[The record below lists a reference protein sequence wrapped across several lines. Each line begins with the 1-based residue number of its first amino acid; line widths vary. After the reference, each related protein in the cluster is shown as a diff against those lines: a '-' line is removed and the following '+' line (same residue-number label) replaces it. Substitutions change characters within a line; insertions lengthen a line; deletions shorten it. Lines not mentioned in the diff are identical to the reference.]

1 MAYSVVVKRTENS
14 DKFRQAAIT
23 YQKNGYYTPI
33 PKGTTEYRKHWDEE
47 YRRCL
52 FGYTAEDGDYISG
65 YFYFY
70 LNYSPILQSK
80 KDSVKM
86 KSNEYREVLKRV
98 RDFPKFYDYDR
109 AYFEA
114 VDEAE
119 RLGKHLVVIKKRQAG
134 YSFKGSSMLCRNFYL
149 IPDSKSYAIAS
160 ENEFLLKDGLL
171 TKAWDLMDFIDEHT
185 PWSKKRQKIDQRMHK
200 RASIVINKD
209 GVQTEIG
216 YKSEIIGVSLKNDPQ
231 KARGKKAKLILWE
244 EGGKFPNLKTA
255 WQIARPSVED
265 SGMAVGLM
273 IAYGTG
279 GSDDADYTGLKDL
292 FYEPNAYNCL
302 AIENTW
308 DEENYGTEGGFFVPE
323 YYNMYGLYR
332 GEDTSLHGQPFMDK
346 DGNSNIFLAKKY
358 STEERKKVSDNASD
372 RSSIDRYICEHPF
385 TPAEA
390 TLNIKG
396 NIFPKADLIR
406 HLANIRN
413 SKKLSGFKQVGDL
426 VYVDGKLKWEISS
439 KLTDLNK
446 YRLEPGQDKTGAIVI
461 WEHPVDDPPYGLYIA
476 GCLLPGEKVV
486 THKGLMNIEDVQDER
501 LLDKDGNFVEIKEH
515 QEYNMTEEE
524 IYTLKMSNTFRTTT
538 FTKEHPIYI
547 SEHITNKQNIIEEEL
562 FDFNFK
568 KVSDLKEKQWIKY
581 PNVYLNTDDNYEES
595 PTQIGEYNEDH
606 WWFRGLWL
614 GDGWISRNRIC
625 IAFDAANV
633 LQLNR
638 FKKYVKKY
646 YGKDVYI
653 RQRGNAIEASFTD
666 EYTSTYLVKTFGKHA
681 KNKFIP
687 EWIKYEKNKIKQ
699 NLLLGYLDS
708 DGCIYKDS
716 RDYYSLEYVSINLEL
731 LESIQDIAFSLGL
744 VGNLTKL
751 RNSGRYN
758 IDGRSGI
765 QQEAYHLRFG
775 HTDTINFAK
784 MCDFNELSKLSK
796 IEYKNI
802 KRIRSRGKQ
811 GCFISKDQK
820 YIYFQIKKIKQS
832 IYTGPVYN
840 FETETHTF
848 CSHHISTHNCDP
860 YDHDH
865 STTNSLGSCIIY
877 KRFQNFESYYDLPVA
892 EYTGRPDTAEQ
903 FYEKV
908 RNLVKYYNA
917 LLLYENEKKGLYVY
931 FTQKH
936 EEYLL
941 ADQPDVINDILNSN
955 TKVNRKKGIHMNKE
969 IKLWGERVI
978 RDYLNEEYAP
988 GYKNLTKIFSE
999 PLLEELISYNED
1011 GNFDRVMAFMMVMIY
1026 KEELHSV
1033 HVKRKKEYDKSRW
1046 LFPEPLFKHLDT
1058 TIGWL

>member
-1 MAYSVVVKRTENS
+1 MAYSVVIKRTENS

-80 KDSVKM
+80 KDTVKM

-292 FYEPNAYNCL
+292 FYEPNAYNAL

-426 VYVDGKLKWEISS
+426 VYVEGRLKWEISS

-476 GCLLPGEKVV
+476 GCLLPGEKVL
-486 THKGLMNIEDVQDER
+486 TNEGLLNVEDVNYTNR
-501 LLDKDGNFVEIKEH
+501 LVDKDGDLVNIKALLRYDKEN
-515 QEYNMTEEE
+515 EDT
-524 IYTLKMSNTFRTTT
+524 YTLKMSNTYRTTT
-538 FTKEHPIYI
+538 FTKEHPIYV
-547 SEHITNKQNIIEEEL
+547 SDHSLNKQNLIKENL
-562 FDFNFK
+562 FKFDFK
-568 KVSDLKEKQWIKY
+568 KVSDVKVGDWVKY
-581 PNVYLNTDDNYEES
+581 PNIYLCNES
-595 PTQIGEYNEDH
+595 DEHYGPISEY
-606 WWFRGLWL
+606 WWLIGLWL
-614 GDGWISRNRIC
+614 GDGWCSKNRIYVC
-625 IAFDAANV
+625 FDKTNISQIER
-633 LQLNR
+633 L
-638 FKKYVKKY
+638 KKFVEMFYTTNISIRERNGSIECSFVADKLR
-646 YGKDVYI
+646 KDLLKFGRY
-653 RQRGNAIEASFTD
+653 AS
-666 EYTSTYLVKTFGKHA
+666 G
-681 KNKFIP
+681 KFIP
-687 EWIKYEKNKIKQ
+687 GHIKYEENLIKQ
-699 NLLLGYLDS
+699 NLLLGFLDS
-708 DGCIYKDS
+708 DGCVYKDK
-716 RDYYSLEYVSINLEL
+716 RGYISLEFVSMNLRL
-731 LESIQDIAFSLGL
+731 LEDFQDIAFSLGI
-744 VGNLTKL
+744 VSNLSKL
-751 RNSGRYN
+751 RDEGDYN
-758 IDGRSGI
+758 IEGRIGK
-765 QQEAYHLRFG
+765 QHAAYHLRFG
-775 HTDTINFAK
+775 HTDSIKFANLCNF
-784 MCDFNELSKLSK
+784 DIRSKLSK
-796 IEYKNI
+796 IDKNNI
-802 KRIRSRGKQ
+802 KQIRTRPKS
-811 GCFISKDQK
+811 GCFLSEDNK
-820 YIYFQIKKIKQS
+820 YIYFQIKDITKGS
-832 IYTGPVYN
+832 YTGIVYN
-840 FETETHTF
+840 FETETHSF
-848 CSHHISTHNCDP
+848 CTRHISTHNCDP

-941 ADQPDVINDILNSN
+941 ADQPDVINDVLNSN

-969 IKLWGERVI
+969 IKLWGERII

>member
-1 MAYSVVVKRTENS
+1 MAYSVVIKRTENS

-80 KDSVKM
+80 KDTVKM

-292 FYEPNAYNCL
+292 FYEPNAYNAL

-426 VYVDGKLKWEISS
+426 VYVEGKLKWEISS

-476 GCLLPGEKVV
+476 GCLLPGEKVL
-486 THKGLMNIEDVQDER
+486 TNEGLLNVEDVNYTNR
-501 LLDKDGNFVEIKEH
+501 LIDKDGNLVNIKALLRYDKEN
-515 QEYNMTEEE
+515 EDT
-524 IYTLKMSNTFRTTT
+524 YTLKMSNTYRTTT
-538 FTKEHPIYI
+538 FTKEHPIYV
-547 SEHITNKQNIIEEEL
+547 SDHSLNKQNLIKENL
-562 FDFNFK
+562 FKFDFK
-568 KVSDLKEKQWIKY
+568 KVSDVKVGDWVKY
-581 PNVYLNTDDNYEES
+581 PNIYLCNES
-595 PTQIGEYNEDH
+595 DEHYGPISEY
-606 WWFRGLWL
+606 WWLIGLWL
-614 GDGWISRNRIC
+614 GDGWCSKNRIYVC
-625 IAFDAANV
+625 FDKTNISQIER
-633 LQLNR
+633 L
-638 FKKYVKKY
+638 KKFVEMFYTTNISIRERNGSIECSFVADKLR
-646 YGKDVYI
+646 KDLLKFGRY
-653 RQRGNAIEASFTD
+653 AS
-666 EYTSTYLVKTFGKHA
+666 G
-681 KNKFIP
+681 KFIP
-687 EWIKYEKNKIKQ
+687 GHIKYEENLIKQ
-699 NLLLGYLDS
+699 NLLLGFLDS
-708 DGCIYKDS
+708 DGCVYKDK
-716 RDYYSLEYVSINLEL
+716 RGYISLEFVSMNLRL
-731 LESIQDIAFSLGL
+731 LEDFQDIAFSLGI
-744 VGNLTKL
+744 VSNLSKL
-751 RNSGRYN
+751 RDEGDYN
-758 IDGRSGI
+758 IEGRIGK
-765 QQEAYHLRFG
+765 QHTAYHLRFG
-775 HTDTINFAK
+775 HTDSIKFANMCNF
-784 MCDFNELSKLSK
+784 DIRSKLSK
-796 IEYKNI
+796 INKDEI
-802 KRIRSRGKQ
+802 KVVRSRPKS
-811 GCFISKDQK
+811 GCFLSDDNK
-820 YIYFQIKKIKQS
+820 YIYIQIKDIIKS
-832 IYTGPVYN
+832 SYTGVVYN
-840 FETETHTF
+840 FETETHSF
-848 CSHHISTHNCDP
+848 CTHHIPTHNCDP

-941 ADQPDVINDILNSN
+941 ADQPDVINDVLNSN

>member
-80 KDSVKM
+80 KDTVKM

-292 FYEPNAYNCL
+292 FYEPNAYNAL

-426 VYVDGKLKWEISS
+426 VYVEGKLKWEISS

-486 THKGLMNIEDVQDER
+486 TNKGLLNVEDVTSNNK
-501 LLDKDGNFVEIKEH
+501 LVDKDGDLVNIKAALKYYKED
-515 QEYNMTEEE
+515 ED
-524 IYTLKMSNTFRTTT
+524 IYTLKTSNTYRTTT
-538 FTKEHPIYI
+538 FTKEHPIYV
-547 SEHITNKQNIIEEEL
+547 SDHSLNKQNVIKENL
-562 FDFNFK
+562 FNFDFK
-568 KVSDLKEKQWIKY
+568 KISEVNIGDWIKY
-581 PNVYLNTDDNYEES
+581 PNTYLCNETD
-595 PTQIGEYNEDH
+595 EYYAPISEY
-606 WWFRGLWL
+606 WWFVGLWL
-614 GDGWISRNRIC
+614 GDGWCSKNRIYIC
-625 IAFDAANV
+625 FDKTNTDQIER
-633 LQLNR
+633 L
-638 FKKYVKKY
+638 KKFIEMFYPTNISIRERN
-646 YGKDVYI
+646 GSIECSFAEESLRKDLIKFGRY
-653 RQRGNAIEASFTD
+653 AS
-666 EYTSTYLVKTFGKHA
+666 G
-681 KNKFIP
+681 KFIP
-687 EWIKYEKNKIKQ
+687 EHIKYEENLIKQ
-699 NLLLGYLDS
+699 NLLLGFLDS
-708 DGCIYKDS
+708 DGCVYKDK
-716 RDYYSLEYVSINLEL
+716 RGYISLEFVSMNLRL
-731 LESIQDIAFSLGL
+731 LEDFQDIAFSLGL
-744 VGNLTKL
+744 VSNLSKL
-751 RNSGRYN
+751 RNDGDYN
-758 IDGRSGI
+758 IEGRIGK
-765 QQEAYHLRFG
+765 QHKAYHLRFG
-775 HTDTINFAK
+775 HTDSIKFANLCNF
-784 MCDFNELSKLSK
+784 DIRSKLSK
-796 IEYKNI
+796 IDKNNI
-802 KRIRSRGKQ
+802 KQIRTRPKS
-811 GCFISKDQK
+811 GCFLSEDNK
-820 YIYFQIKKIKQS
+820 YIYFQIKDITKGS
-832 IYTGPVYN
+832 YTGIVYN
-840 FETETHTF
+840 FETETHSF
-848 CSHHISTHNCDP
+848 CTHHISTHNCDP

-908 RNLVKYYNA
+908 RSLVKYYNA

-941 ADQPDVINDILNSN
+941 ADQPDVINDVLNSN

-969 IKLWGERVI
+969 IKLWGERII

-1026 KEELHSV
+1026 KEELHNV